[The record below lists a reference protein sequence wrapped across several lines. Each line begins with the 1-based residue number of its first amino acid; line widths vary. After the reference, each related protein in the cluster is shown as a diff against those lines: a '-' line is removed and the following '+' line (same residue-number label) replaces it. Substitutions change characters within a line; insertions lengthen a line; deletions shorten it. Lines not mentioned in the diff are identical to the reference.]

1 MGEDTSF
8 DAYYHS
14 IQKMSLFQ
22 HTCIHTLLFF
32 SSYTSFARLP
42 YTHDDGANVPTDSW
56 TVVFSKYCSS
66 FVVQGHNITYLCTCM
81 HARLMV
87 EPNTILSLNTG
98 VFFRDVKRDQWLPL
112 NVLHYTVQYTLNLI

>member
-1 MGEDTSF
+1 MHIIIASKKCPCLYT
-8 DAYYHS
+8 YY
-14 IQKMSLFQ
+14 LYTLQ
-22 HTCIHTLLFF
+22 HTYTTFFFRTLL
-32 SSYTSFARLP
+32 SHVYLP

-98 VFFRDVKRDQWLPL
+98 VLYSL
-112 NVLHYTVQYTLNLI
+112 EM